1 MNWRTIAWASAGVAL
16 VGGAILYPRISAA
29 GEKKPDE
36 DDDSGEDAETEADT
50 ETNTDGDGDDATS
63 DPPPIGDSRWGKGVP
78 TDFQKLVTRTQSIA
92 QVPYLWV
99 MLTIVAKGESDF
111 VTTAHN
117 DDESEI
123 EKGSRPGIERG
134 IGRGNPPPKFVE
146 QIKGFGS
153 GGLFGALASSFAWI
167 GIDKSFMPFLKRK
180 PELMFDPEASA
191 VFAAHY
197 FWRVT
202 LPFYANGRK
211 LSFFDVRTG
220 WASPDALKNN
230 PTGATAQ
237 KVRTNMLEDIQKLG
251 MDPAW
256 VESLPVERSK
266 YPGIKV
272 VAKHFGFDTSQEDD
286 K

>member
-16 VGGAILYPRISAA
+16 VGGAFLYPRISSA
-29 GEKKPDE
+29 GAKKPDE
-36 DDDSGEDAETEADT
+36 KDEDTDTTDTDTTDTDS
-50 ETNTDGDGDDATS
+50 DDASSS

-78 TDFQKLVTRTQSIA
+78 TDFQKLVSRTQSIT
-92 QVPYLWV
+92 QIPYFWA
-99 MLTIVAKGESDF
+99 MLTIVGHRESGF
-111 VTTAHN
+111 LATAHN
-117 DDESEI
+117 DSPNEI

-134 IGRGNPPPKFVE
+134 LGRGNPAPKFVNE
-146 QIKGFGS
+146 IKEFGS

-167 GIDKSFMPFLKRK
+167 GIDKSYMPFLKRR
-180 PELMFDPEASA
+180 PELMFEPEASA

-202 LPFYANGRK
+202 SPGYANGRK
-211 LSFFDVRTG
+211 LTFFDVRTG

-237 KVRTNMLEDIQKLG
+237 KVRKDMLEDIQDLG
-251 MDPAW
+251 WDPAW
-256 VESLPVERSK
+256 VESLPVARSK

-272 VAKHFGFDTSQEDD
+272 VAKHFGYDTSQEDQEG
-286 K
+286 